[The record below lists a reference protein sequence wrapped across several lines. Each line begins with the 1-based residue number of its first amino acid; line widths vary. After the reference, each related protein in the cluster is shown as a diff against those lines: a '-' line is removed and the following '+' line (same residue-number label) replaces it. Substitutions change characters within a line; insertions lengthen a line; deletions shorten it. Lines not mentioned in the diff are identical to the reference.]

1 MEEWKEWEVF
11 FKQELEK
18 KLAILQKNCL
28 AVPEV
33 ELRTRYGKQY
43 FKLRRDVAGL
53 AEEYV
58 RLHVGGGVYFQE
70 EDRSMVIQTVNRI
83 FAEEDAS
90 GQMRAALYQERDM
103 ERVMDIAEQLRIR
116 VWKETKKWHCRRY
129 AA

>member
-28 AVPEV
+28 AVPEA
-33 ELRTRYGKQY
+33 ELCTRYGKQY

-58 RLHVGGGVYFQE
+58 RLHVGGGVCFQE

-83 FAEEDAS
+83 FTEEDAS

-103 ERVMDIAEQLRIR
+103 ERVMDIAERLRIR

>member
-1 MEEWKEWEVF
+1 MGSF
-11 FKQELEK
+11 FQAGVGEK
-18 KLAILQKNCL
+18 AGNLTEKLSGGAGSGT
-28 AVPEV
+28 
-33 ELRTRYGKQY
+33 RTRYGKQY

-58 RLHVGGGVYFQE
+58 RLHVGGGICFQE

-103 ERVMDIAEQLRIR
+103 ERVMDIAERLRIR

>member
-28 AVPEV
+28 VVPEA

-58 RLHVGGGVYFQE
+58 RLHVGGGICFQE

-90 GQMRAALYQERDM
+90 GLMRAALYQEKDM
-103 ERVMDIAEQLRIR
+103 ERVMDIAERLLSLI
-116 VWKETKKWHCRRY
+116 HI
-129 AA
+129 

>member
-28 AVPEV
+28 AVPEA
-33 ELRTRYGKQY
+33 ERRTRYGKQY

-58 RLHVGGGVYFQE
+58 RLHVGGGVCFQE

-103 ERVMDIAEQLRIR
+103 ERVMDIAERLRIR
-116 VWKETKKWHCRRY
+116 VWKETKKWHCRGY
-129 AA
+129 VA

>member
-28 AVPEV
+28 AVPEA

-58 RLHVGGGVYFQE
+58 RLHVGGGICFQE
-70 EDRSMVIQTVNRI
+70 EDRSMVIQIGR
-83 FAEEDAS
+83 AS
-90 GQMRAALYQERDM
+90 CR
-103 ERVMDIAEQLRIR
+103 ERVYVL
-116 VWKETKKWHCRRY
+116 V
-129 AA
+129 